1 MKTRYKIF
9 LIIGSFCAFYFG
21 LIPALQYCN
30 EFVSDCTFVQEMA
43 LLTRP
48 AIIVDAWSNQGIQEW
63 SGTAQ
68 GIEKATLSDY
78 FRINQK
84 FILSMI
90 IFPGGLI
97 GAVIIWDKRK

>member
-30 EFVSDCTFVQEMA
+30 ESGSDCTIVQEMV

-48 AIIVDAWSNQGIQEW
+48 AIIADAWDDQAIQEW

-68 GIEKATLSDY
+68 GIEKSTLSDY
-78 FRINQK
+78 IRINQK
-84 FILSMI
+84 FIFSMI
-90 IFPGGLI
+90 VFPVGLI